1 MVQTKEVIG
10 MLQVNKIRLVTS
22 FAVHCLKDM
31 PTTLPPGL
39 VLGAICKRESPEDAA
54 IIHPKHK
61 QNGILRLKD
70 LPVGSIIGT
79 SSLRREALLRSQ
91 YPTLQVKSVRG
102 NIHTRLSKLDDND
115 EYDAIV
121 IAACGFRRGGL
132 GDRIDEL
139 LPPDV
144 FGYGVGQASI
154 GIECRSDD
162 QATLDM
168 VSKLEDERS
177 AQVCK
182 AERSLLY
189 HVEGGCQIAM
199 GVHTVLNDENDTLT
213 LIATILSRDGAQQVK
228 GMCVLTERKRKTAS
242 THPFIDTMATHAPRR
257 TIYVS
262 SRKSQ
267 LAMVQTNEV
276 IHMLQED
283 TIGDQV
289 LDRHLSELGTSTAS
303 GLFTKSLEEALIAGT
318 ASFAVHSLKDMPTTL
333 PNGLVL
339 GAICKRESPEDAA
352 IIHPKHKQNGIKC
365 LKDLP
370 AGSII
375 GTSSLRREA
384 LLRSQYPTFEIKT
397 IRGNIQTRLAK
408 LDEHGEYDAIIVAA
422 CGFRRGGLGDRID
435 ELLPVETF
443 GYGVGQGSIGIE
455 CRGDDQATLEMLSQ
469 IQNERST
476 QLCKAERSL
485 LYHLEG
491 GCQIAMGVHSTLDD
505 DDVLTLRA
513 TVLSRDGKH
522 RVKDTISGPRFEAE
536 ALGKALA
543 SRFLANEHACVL
555 LGKVGEKRALTYGD
569 MEAPGDAVAKAAAS
583 LTQPGKS
590 DAGAS
595 TPFGW
600 YSALGV
606 CAAGLCVLWLSAGRK
621 PKFN

>member
-1 MVQTKEVIG
+1 M
-10 MLQVNKIRLVTS
+10 
-22 FAVHCLKDM
+22 
-31 PTTLPPGL
+31 TT
-39 VLGAICKRESPEDAA
+39 
-54 IIHPKHK
+54 
-61 QNGILRLKD
+61 
-70 LPVGSIIGT
+70 
-79 SSLRREALLRSQ
+79 
-91 YPTLQVKSVRG
+91 
-102 NIHTRLSKLDDND
+102 HT
-115 EYDAIV
+115 
-121 IAACGFRRGGL
+121 
-132 GDRIDEL
+132 
-139 LPPDV
+139 
-144 FGYGVGQASI
+144 
-154 GIECRSDD
+154 
-162 QATLDM
+162 
-168 VSKLEDERS
+168 
-177 AQVCK
+177 
-182 AERSLLY
+182 
-189 HVEGGCQIAM
+189 
-199 GVHTVLNDENDTLT
+199 
-213 LIATILSRDGAQQVK
+213 
-228 GMCVLTERKRKTAS
+228 
-242 THPFIDTMATHAPRR
+242 PRR

-276 IHMLQED
+276 IGMLQEIYPDIDFVVGQQD
-283 TIGDQV
+283 TVGDQV

-370 AGSII
+370 AGSIV

-455 CRGDDQATLEMLSQ
+455 CRGDDQETLEMLSKMQ
-469 IQNERST
+469 DERSA

-505 DDVLTLRA
+505 DVLTLRA

-522 RVKDTISGPRFEAE
+522 RVEDAISGPRFDAE

-543 SRFLANEHACVL
+543 NRFLANEHARVL

-569 MEAPGDAVAKAAAS
+569 IEAPGDAAAKAAVAKAQIDMSAAEGS
-583 LTQPGKS
+583 API
-590 DAGAS
+590 
-595 TPFGW
+595 GW
-600 YSALGV
+600 RSALGV
-606 CAAGLCVLWLSAGRK
+606 CVAGLCLLWLSAGRK
-621 PKFN
+621 LKLN